1 MPGPGPIGVS
11 QSPDAL
17 PEPAGILARM
27 FPLVPGPDGAVRG
40 DCVTTADRAALAGS
54 VPPEAAPGGATGV
67 VCSLLEPSE
76 SAPAV

>member
-1 MPGPGPIGVS
+1 MPGPGPIGIS

-17 PEPAGILARM
+17 PEPAGVLARM

-40 DCVTTADRAALAGS
+40 DCATTADRAALAGA
-54 VPPEAAPGGATGV
+54 VPPEAAPGGATGA

-76 SAPAV
+76 LAPAV